1 MSQQYTLTVQNNSR
15 NFGNICVYQT
25 LPDLDDP
32 TLMSLAWFSESA
44 HPTTLVQFRWTI
56 DYAFIWDETG
66 PLVPG
71 VVFEASQTWPANLTS
86 NNSITLTSS
95 RDTLTFKEQVTAGR
109 QGTLYVHNDA
119 TVPFDTASVGVA
131 MSGAGTFV
139 KPAQPNRSYNFT
151 PHPEYWVTF
160 GDYEVGEVL
169 DIGSIT
175 NAQKI
180 VFSPNVYH
188 ASAILNVDNTW
199 TVK

>member
-44 HPTTLVQFRWTI
+44 HPTTQVQFRWTI

-71 VVFEASQTWPANLTS
+71 VIFEASQTWPADLTS
-86 NNSITLTSS
+86 NNSISLTSS
-95 RDTLTFKEQVTAGR
+95 RNALTFKEQVTAGR
-109 QGTLYVHNDA
+109 PGTLYVHNDK
-119 TVPFDTASVGVA
+119 TVPFDTGSVGVA

-139 KPAQPNRSYNFT
+139 KPVQPNRSYNFT